1 MDKKLANNLVVG
13 AFVTVGFAVFIFIVF
28 SIGDGKGIFSSQMT
42 FYGRFHEVKGL
53 HQGSEVSLNGLRV
66 GVVKQINVDKD
77 TRELVVTMSVDKS
90 NANQIKQDT
99 LAVVRTQGVLG
110 DKYIE
115 LSIGS
120 VGEPLKDGVFIP
132 TDSAPDLFSKGGN
145 FVDELSQQFAKDGN
159 VDKLLS
165 GLNQTSQNL
174 AALTASLQKGKSAE
188 KLSQSMEH
196 LESILAKVDNGEGT
210 LGALVNDPS
219 VYEDLKSMMGG
230 AKRSSILK
238 YFMRS
243 FIDTGKDGKKD
254 KDKEKE

>member
-1 MDKKLANNLVVG
+1 MDRKIANNLVVG
-13 AFVTVGFAVFIFIVF
+13 VFVTIGFAVFIFIVF

-42 FYGRFHEVKGL
+42 YFGRFKEVKGL

-66 GVVKQINVDKD
+66 GVVKQITVDKE
-77 TRELVVTMSVDKS
+77 TRDLVVTMSVDKS
-90 NANQIKQDT
+90 NAGQIRQDT
-99 LAVVRTQGVLG
+99 VAVVRTQGVLG

-120 VGEPLKDGVFIP
+120 SGDPLQDGVFIP

-145 FVDELSQQFAKDGN
+145 FVDELSQHFTKGGN
-159 VDKLLS
+159 VDKILG

-174 AALTASLQKGKSAE
+174 AILSTSLQRGKSAE
-188 KLSQSMEH
+188 KLDKSLAHM
-196 LESILAKVDNGEGT
+196 ESILSKIDNGEGT

-219 VYEDLKSMMGG
+219 VYEDLKSMLGG
-230 AKRSSILK
+230 AKRSSTLK

-243 FIDTGKDGKKD
+243 FIDSGREEKKG
-254 KDKEKE
+254 KEKE